1 MGQQAADARGD
12 AILKARVQGD
22 TTIAEDNLVQ
32 RLKTVLLDEMKD
44 VVETAVERVVKKA
57 LSGRFSGAGGTSKD
71 DDVQSVR
78 SQIRK
83 GTAAGDG
90 AGVVA
95 SVPNLRSLKKRDSDI
110 SIEREDTDEEEDEAL
125 LYGSMQDT
133 GVLSTMFERDS
144 KMNKLEIGSGGAKGK
159 NKPKAGPKKK
169 RVPTRKQKRATIK
182 KKKMKVK
189 IKRTRTHYR
198 LQTRVSPLMIAK
210 QLITPS
216 QSCACM
222 IVIVH
227 SATRNEPPIHIA
239 IAATRLR
246 Y

>member
-1 MGQQAADARGD
+1 MGQQAADARDD

-44 VVETAVERVVKKA
+44 VVETAVGRIVKKA

-83 GTAAGDG
+83 GTAVGDG

-95 SVPNLRSLKKRDSDI
+95 SVPNLRSLRKRDSVV

-144 KMNKLEIGSGGAKGK
+144 KMNKLEIGSGGTLGK
-159 NKPKAGPKKK
+159 KPKAGAKSKAAKTKEAKLHEETKESDNKEKENEGKDKKDK
-169 RVPTRKQKRATIK
+169 DTLQI
-182 KKKMKVK
+182 
-189 IKRTRTHYR
+189 THKGVAVDDR
-198 LQTRVSPLMIAK
+198 QAINN
-210 QLITPS
+210 S
-216 QSCACM
+216 QS
-222 IVIVH
+222 
-227 SATRNEPPIHIA
+227 EL
-239 IAATRLR
+239 RLHDR
-246 Y
+246 DSSFRDA